1 MYRLDMRI
9 MHVVEVMVSGIK
21 TVRKNINF
29 PIDLV
34 EEINCVTK
42 ELKIDFSKF
51 IREASEEYVSHIK
64 KAELEKELEEGYRA
78 KAKLNLKICEDFKH
92 VNGENL

>member
-1 MYRLDMRI
+1 MRI
-9 MHVVEVMVSGIK
+9 MRVAEVTVSDVK

-29 PIDLV
+29 PIELV
-34 EEINCVTK
+34 AEINYMTK

-64 KAELEKELEEGYRA
+64 KAKLEKELEEGYRA